1 MVGEWN
7 VCKTWP
13 TPGVWLH
20 CVCVDGGHQSID
32 TSSLDD
38 FRKLL
43 ELNLIAYYSTIKVT
57 TVKVSTTLEQCFST
71 LILNIT
77 AYILFQDIAFL
88 YARSKTSDVLWYGV
102 RPSVRLS
109 VCPSVSHIM
118 SAQYLE
124 KFMSD
129 SHGT

>member
-1 MVGEWN
+1 MVGDWN
-7 VCKTWP
+7 VCITWP
-13 TPGVWLH
+13 KPGVWLH

-43 ELNLIAYYSTIKVT
+43 ELNLVAYYSTIKVT

-77 AYILFQDIAFL
+77 TYIIPRHCIFTKFNKKWYISYL
-88 YARSKTSDVLWYGV
+88 YVITV
-102 RPSVRLS
+102 
-109 VCPSVSHIM
+109 
-118 SAQYLE
+118 
-124 KFMSD
+124 
-129 SHGT
+129 